1 MSITHVGWYHEV
13 LIQPADRRAG
23 TITILRDDATAV
35 IIERKLC
42 PLDRSRRGVRNGY
55 RIVILCKYA
64 PGLKRSHR

>member
-55 RIVILCKYA
+55 R
-64 PGLKRSHR
+64 SHPV